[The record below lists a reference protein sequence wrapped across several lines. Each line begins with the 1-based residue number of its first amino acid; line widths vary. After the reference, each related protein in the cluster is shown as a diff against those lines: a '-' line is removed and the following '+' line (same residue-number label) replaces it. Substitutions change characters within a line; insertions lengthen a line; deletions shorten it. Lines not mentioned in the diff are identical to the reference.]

1 MRFIGERR
9 ALAASVFAFFFVYLM
24 LVLLSPEVPSNVKPM
39 FWGLAGVYGLAMFGL
54 VAGYFWARWYAVG
67 VGLWGVIL
75 GALLLWQGGV
85 HPVFMFVG
93 GSHLAATLLLWGNGM
108 SEAYDGKT
116 NWREKFHMD
125 ENAVN
130 RLGRSVIRAGVS
142 LPFVLLYALQ
152 PKTGAVSL
160 VASLSALALT
170 GLGMRGLIKLRA
182 WGVMALG
189 AAGVILLALA
199 GNDALTGDEMLVL
212 KPAISGALLLSAVA
226 PWLRRV

>member
-1 MRFIGERR
+1 MKFVGERR
-9 ALAASVFAFFFVYLM
+9 ALAAIVLAFFFIYF
-24 LVLLSPEVPSNVKPM
+24 VLAAIQFGGEMGRP
-39 FWGLAGVYGLAMFGL
+39 FWGLAGVYGLASFSL
-54 VAGYFWARWYAVG
+54 IAGYFWARWYAVG

-85 HPVFMFVG
+85 HPVFLFVG
-93 GSHLAATLLLWGNGM
+93 GSHLTATLLLWGNGM

-152 PKTGAVSL
+152 PRTGGLELA
-160 VASLSALALT
+160 ASLSALALT
-170 GLGMRGLIKLRA
+170 GLGIRGIIRLKT
-182 WGVMALG
+182 WGLMAMA

-199 GNDALTGDEMLVL
+199 GNDAMYGDSITVL
-212 KPAISGALLLSAVA
+212 KPALAGGLLLSAVA

>member
-9 ALAASVFAFFFVYLM
+9 ALAASVFAFFFVYLT
-24 LVLLSPEVPSNVKPM
+24 LILLSPDVPAPLKPM
-39 FWGLAGVYGLAMFGL
+39 FWGLAGVYGLAFFGL

-67 VGLWGVIL
+67 VGLWGCIL

-85 HPVFMFVG
+85 HPVFVFVG
-93 GSHLAATLLLWGNGM
+93 GSHLAATVLLWGNGM
-108 SEAYDGKT
+108 SEFFDGKT

-152 PKTGAVSL
+152 PKTGTVDL
-160 VASLSALALT
+160 VASLAALALT
-170 GLGMRGLIKLRA
+170 GLGMRGLIKLRT
-182 WGVMALG
+182 WGLMALG
-189 AAGVILLALA
+189 AAGIVMLVLA
-199 GNDALTGDEMLVL
+199 GSDALTGEPMLVL
-212 KPAISGALLLSAVA
+212 KPALAGGLLVSAVA
-226 PWLRRV
+226 PWLRRI

>member
-1 MRFIGERR
+1 MRFLGERR
-9 ALAASVFAFFFVYLM
+9 ALAASVFAFFFVYLT
-24 LVLLSPEVPSNVKPM
+24 LILLSPDVPGQMKPM
-39 FWGLAGVYGLAMFGL
+39 FWGLASVYGLAFFGL

-85 HPVFMFVG
+85 HPVFLFVG

-108 SEAYDGKT
+108 SEAFDGKT
-116 NWREKFHMD
+116 VWREKFHMD

-130 RLGRSVIRAGVS
+130 RLGKSVIRAGVS

-152 PKTGAVSL
+152 PKTGTVDLVGSL
-160 VASLSALALT
+160 AALALT
-170 GLGMRGLIKLRA
+170 GLGLRGLIKLRT
-182 WGVMALG
+182 WGLMALG
-189 AAGVILLALA
+189 AAGVIMLALA
-199 GNDALTGDEMLVL
+199 GEDALTAAPMYVL
-212 KPAISGALLLSAVA
+212 KPALAGGLLVSALT